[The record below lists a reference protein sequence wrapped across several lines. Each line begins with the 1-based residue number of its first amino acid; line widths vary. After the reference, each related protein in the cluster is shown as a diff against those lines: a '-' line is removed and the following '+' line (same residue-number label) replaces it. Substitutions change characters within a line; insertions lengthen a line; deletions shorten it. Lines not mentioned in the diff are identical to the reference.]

1 MAQCLG
7 LGTTTVKGPGSITGQ
22 GTKIPQDLPSGQ
34 EKNTT
39 THKKKGFHIEPGL
52 ESYVNWLMLQLWL
65 YSPSWLI
72 LQRDLTVMI
81 NLALS
86 DDSLR
91 SKG

>member
-1 MAQCLG
+1 MI
-7 LGTTTVKGPGSITGQ
+7 TVKGPASIIGQ

-34 EKNTT
+34 EKNNT
-39 THKKKGFHIEPGL
+39 THKKKGLHTEPGL
-52 ESYVNWLMLQLWL
+52 ESCSVSWLILQLWS

-72 LQRDLTVMI
+72 LQRDLTVAI

-86 DDSLR
+86 LTLR